1 MQISEAESVVMEV
14 LWRGSPRSSEEVI
27 AELSRDQDWQVS
39 TIKTLLGRLV
49 KKGAVKATKDGRRF
63 SYSPVL
69 TRADQWV
76 IRAAKRFG
84 FIDRLTPAGRTLGR
98 KEEFADLDSARRYFA
113 GKTLFRSF
121 DPECF
126 DAYLQ
131 HGLEPVGDKLRVCPR
146 HSPKLSWVI
155 LMRKDL
161 RCSDILLRPL
171 MNGCG

>member
-69 TRADQWV
+69 TREAWV
-76 IRAAKRFG
+76 HG
-84 FIDRLTPAGRTLGR
+84 QSSNLLDRLFDGRLAPLVAHFT
-98 KEEFADLDSARRYFA
+98 ES
-113 GKTLFRSF
+113 
-121 DPECF
+121 
-126 DAYLQ
+126 
-131 HGLEPVGDKLRVCPR
+131 H
-146 HSPKLSWVI
+146 KLS
-155 LMRKDL
+155 RKDIADVK
-161 RCSDILLRPL
+161 RLLEDL
-171 MNGCG
+171 EDGK